1 MEHEIMKACESHHQR
16 NVYLLEDP
24 INCYFEDLL
33 DMTDD
38 EFEQWIIDL
47 RTKIVDIWAEHNCPP
62 RGGKN
67 DPDIINNF
75 NKLSEYNVSKF
86 THTDELSDIED
97 DVIINGRHLGVE
109 VDQWFPHMYKTRIN
123 YNESD
128 NGYSIYDLFADD
140 RHLPRMIKSG
150 KRHFKRD
157 SFYYMSACARKND
170 TKTAIVKVNT
180 PHEWLKAFETHK
192 SIFTGY
198 DWWLCEQKNTGETST
213 GYVQVDQKTTL
224 SFTADE
230 VRELWKSGRL
240 TKRNI
245 SNIDLDNLSDDNI
258 YLIRAFKLKHKKLFP
273 HSFVAFRVGYI
284 QVAHNYPPMTAKYLY
299 ERFTEKLKDQEVI
312 NIYDPS
318 AGWGGRILGAMSVK
332 DDRVIN
338 YIGTDPNPDNHFN
351 DTNTS
356 RYSDVADFFNTE
368 TYRGNPFFSTTNTY
382 EIFSDGSEDI
392 SHNPE
397 FQKYKEKLDLIF
409 TSPPYFNRE
418 AYSEDEAQSYKR
430 YGSSYEAWRDGFLR
444 GTLKTCAEYLKPDR
458 YLLWN
463 IADLKVGKNYLPL
476 EEDSKKILEEYGMVY
491 KYTLKM
497 AMVGMPGQN
506 RVGEDGVPKCKNYCK
521 VDGKFHKFEPVYV
534 FYKPSE

>member
-1 MEHEIMKACESHHQR
+1 MQTMESSTVHHQR
-16 NVYLLEDP
+16 NVYLLDDP

-33 DMTDD
+33 DMDQK

-47 RTKIVDIWAEHNCPP
+47 RKRVVEIWAEHDCPP

-67 DPDIINNF
+67 DPDIIKNF
-75 NKLSEYNVSKF
+75 NKLSEYNVAKF
-86 THTDELSDIED
+86 THTDELSEVED
-97 DVIINGRHLGVE
+97 DVIINSRHLGTE

-123 YNESD
+123 YNEKD
-128 NGYSIYDLFADD
+128 DGYSIYDLFADD

-150 KRHFKRD
+150 TRHFKKD
-157 SFYYMSACARKND
+157 SFYYMSVCARRND
-170 TKTAIVKVNT
+170 AKTAIIKVKSA
-180 PHEWLKAFETHK
+180 HEWLEAFETHK
-192 SIFTGY
+192 NIFNGY
-198 DWWLCEQKNTGETST
+198 EFWLNEQKNTGETST

-230 VRELWKSGRL
+230 VRQLWKDGRL

-245 SNIDLDNLSDDNI
+245 SNIDIDNLSDDNI
-258 YLIRAFKLKHKKLFP
+258 YVIRVFKLKAHKLFP

-299 ERFTEKLKDQEVI
+299 ERFTENLKDQEVI

-318 AGWGGRILGAMSVK
+318 AGWGGRILGAMSVR
-332 DDRVIN
+332 DDRTIN
-338 YIGTDPNPDNHFN
+338 YIGTDPNPDNHFHDSN
-351 DTNTS
+351 SS
-356 RYSDVADFFNTE
+356 RYSHLADFYNTK
-368 TYRGNPFFSTTNTY
+368 TYRGNPFFSQTHSY
-382 EIFSDGSEDI
+382 EIFSDCAEDI
-392 SHNPE
+392 GFNPD
-397 FQKYKEKLDLIF
+397 FQKYRGKLDLIF

-418 AYSEDEAQSYKR
+418 AYSEDGNQSYKR
-430 YGSSYEAWRDGFLR
+430 YGSSYDSWMEGFLR
-444 GTLKTCAEYLKPDR
+444 PTLETCFEYLRPDR

-476 EEDSKKILEEYGMVY
+476 EEDSKNILLDLGMEY

-506 RVGEDGVPKCKNYCK
+506 RVDEDGVPKCKNFCK
-521 VDGKFHKFEPVYV
+521 VNGKFHKFEPIYV
-534 FYKPSE
+534 FYKPK